1 MLRRSRLGSVLTA
14 TAMTVA
20 VAVGTAACG
29 SGSAESSDRAPAG
42 TIQVVTSTNVWGAV
56 VAAVGGDAVSVRSLI
71 DDPSAD
77 PHAYE
82 VKPADA
88 TAIADARLAVY
99 NGGGYDDFF
108 ARLTETASG
117 IRTINAVDVAGKNAE
132 GTNEHVW
139 YDFAS
144 VRSVATT
151 IADELGAIDPAHK
164 DTFAGNARTLGAD
177 LDALTA
183 KLAAVGATHQG
194 ASFAATEP
202 VADYLLEAAG
212 LANATP
218 RDFAEAIEEE
228 TDPSPAA
235 VDETT
240 TLVTEKKVLVLV
252 TNIQTETPV
261 TDALVEAARAAGVAV
276 VEVTETVPQNA
287 TGYLD
292 WMTSQ
297 VDALSTATRG

>member
-1 MLRRSRLGSVLTA
+1 MLRRPHLGPVLTA
-14 TAMTVA
+14 TAVTVA
-20 VAVGTAACG
+20 VAAGTAACG
-29 SGSAESSDRAPAG
+29 NGPASSDSAPAG

-88 TAIADARLAVY
+88 TAVADAKLAVY

-108 ARLTETASG
+108 GKLTETADG
-117 IRTINAVDVAGKNAE
+117 LRTIRAVDAVTTFAE
-132 GTNEHVW
+132 RTNEHIW

-144 VRSVATT
+144 VRSVARR
-151 IADELGAIDPAHK
+151 IADDLGAIDPARK
-164 DTFAGNARTLGAD
+164 DTFADNARTLGTD

-183 KLAAVGATHQG
+183 KLAAVGAAHPG

-202 VADYLLEAAG
+202 VADYLLQAAG
-212 LANATP
+212 LTDATP
-218 RDFAEAIEEE
+218 RDFAEAIEDE

-235 VDETT
+235 VAETT
-240 TLVTEKKVLVLV
+240 ELVTGKKVLVLV
-252 TNIQTETPV
+252 TNVQTETPV
-261 TDALVEAARAAGVAV
+261 TDALVGAARGAGVAV
-276 VEVTETVPQNA
+276 VEVTETVPQDA

-297 VDALSTATRG
+297 VDALSTAVRG

>member
-1 MLRRSRLGSVLTA
+1 MLRRPHLGSVLTA
-14 TAMTVA
+14 TVVTVA

-29 SGSAESSDRAPAG
+29 SGSAQSSDRADPAG

-56 VAAVGGDAVSVRSLI
+56 VAAVGGDAVSVHSLI

-88 TAIADARLAVY
+88 TVIADAGLAVY

-108 ARLTETASG
+108 PGLTETASG
-117 IRTINAVDVAGKNAE
+117 IRTINAVDVAGNAE
-132 GTNEHVW
+132 GANEHVW
-139 YDFAS
+139 YDFAG
-144 VRSVATT
+144 VRTVATR
-151 IADELGAIDPAHK
+151 IADELGAIDPARR
-164 DTFAGNARTLGAD
+164 DTFAGNARALGTG

-183 KLAAVGATHQG
+183 KLAAVGAAHPG

-235 VDETT
+235 VAETT
-240 TLVTEKKVLVLV
+240 TLVTERKVLVLV
-252 TNIQTETPV
+252 TNVQTETPV
-261 TDALVEAARAAGVAV
+261 TDALVEAARGAGVAV
-276 VEVTETVPQNA
+276 VEVTETVPQDA

-297 VDALSTATRG
+297 VDALSTAARA